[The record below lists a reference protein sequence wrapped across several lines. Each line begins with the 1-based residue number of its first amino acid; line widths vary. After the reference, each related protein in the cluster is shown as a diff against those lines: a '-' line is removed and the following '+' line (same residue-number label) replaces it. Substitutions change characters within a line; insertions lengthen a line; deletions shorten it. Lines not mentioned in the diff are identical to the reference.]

1 MRFLAGEA
9 DVLREG
15 FGLVFDTLS
24 RRLEE
29 PGHDLNWRPDG
40 TWNSE
45 GVLVRHVC
53 AACIGMVGVA
63 MAGLS
68 HRTPSHDEQFAE
80 GRADRGALRALVAE
94 ARQVVDEAL
103 DATSDFEPKVPL
115 WGGLQRTK
123 RQVALLAL
131 GHANHHVG
139 QMALMDR
146 LRKARPA

>member
-1 MRFLAGEA
+1 M
-9 DVLREG
+9 
-15 FGLVFDTLS
+15 VFDRLE
-24 RRLEE
+24 RRLGDAER
-29 PGHDLNWRPDG
+29 DLDWRPDG

-63 MAGLS
+63 MAGGS
-68 HRTPSHDEQFAE
+68 HRTLSHDEQFAE
-80 GRADRGALRALVAE
+80 GKADRGALQALVAE
-94 ARQVVDEAL
+94 ARRVVGEAL
-103 DATSDFEPKVPL
+103 DATVDFDPKVTL
-115 WGGLQRTK
+115 WGGQQRSK

-146 LRKARPA
+146 LWKARTV